1 MSEPPEREEALLQ
14 RAASGDQRAFADL
27 MEPWRQRLRTAIA
40 LRMDQRLGVR
50 IDPSDVLQEAMVV
63 ASLEL
68 GKYAAT
74 RPMPFYDWLQKL
86 AFQKLIDLQRRH
98 IFADRRSIL
107 REERRS
113 QWNDTTLH
121 HLAKSLSG
129 YILGPQSA
137 ALAAERE
144 VQLLAAL
151 ASLENA
157 YQEILYMHY
166 VENRSLTEAAESLEI
181 SPSTART
188 RHYRAL
194 RKLRELL
201 RDQSS

>member
-1 MSEPPEREEALLQ
+1 MSVSPEREEALLK
-14 RAASGDQRAFADL
+14 RAASGDQQAFADL
-27 MEPWRQRLRTAIA
+27 LEPWRQRLRTVIA
-40 LRMDQRLGVR
+40 LRIDQRLGVR

-63 ASLEL
+63 ASHEL
-68 GKYAAT
+68 GRYAAT

-86 AFQKLIDLQRRH
+86 AIQKLIDLQRRH

-121 HLAKSLSG
+121 QLAKNLSG
-129 YILGPQSA
+129 CILGPQSA

-151 ASLENA
+151 ASLDSD

-166 VENRSLTEAAESLEI
+166 VENQSLTEAAEKLQI
-181 SPSTART
+181 AASTART